1 MRTLCWNF
9 IHEWVG
15 IGVIPI
21 SSLCMRSQHMIRVS
35 LCEPNPFQ
43 RASLQF
49 FVTLVECACVHVC
62 VCVCVCGCLTCTCEY
77 YYNVG

>member
-1 MRTLCWNF
+1 
-9 IHEWVG
+9 
-15 IGVIPI
+15 
-21 SSLCMRSQHMIRVS
+21 MIRVS

-49 FVTLVECACVHVC
+49 FVTLVEYACVHVC
-62 VCVCVCGCLTCTCEY
+62 VCGCLACTCEY